1 MMLFLKFCMWMSS
14 PPSSNLGLLR
24 GKEICFILKLAWSR
38 GMGVLGELGV
48 SHSIMSS
55 RGLVN
60 QANCFAI
67 FLQLHGRRETPELG
81 SRQAGMVLFWFPWT
95 PEEDVTNVWQMLAA
109 QSSKC
114 AGFISIE

>member
-1 MMLFLKFCMWMSS
+1 MDVVTAELESWFAQREGNM
-14 PPSSNLGLLR
+14 
-24 GKEICFILKLAWSR
+24 FILKLAWSR